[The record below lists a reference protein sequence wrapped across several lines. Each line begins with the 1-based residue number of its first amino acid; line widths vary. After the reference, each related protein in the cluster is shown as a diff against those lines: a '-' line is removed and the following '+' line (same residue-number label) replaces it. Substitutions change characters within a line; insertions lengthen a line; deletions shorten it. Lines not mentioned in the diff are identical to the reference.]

1 MDPKIIELKINNE
14 LGLHARPASIFVR
27 VASGFKSDIIVE
39 KDGEA
44 VNGKSLI
51 GLLMLAA
58 GYGSS
63 IKITAKGEDSHKA
76 IETLEELVSA
86 NPDFIEG

>member
-1 MDPKIIELKINNE
+1 MEPTIIELKISNE

-27 VASGFKSDIIVE
+27 VASAFKSEIIVE

-58 GYGSS
+58 GHGSS
-63 IKITAKGEDSHKA
+63 IKITAKGEDSNRA
-76 IETLEELVSA
+76 IETLHQLVSE
-86 NPDFIEG
+86 NPDFVEG

>member
-1 MDPKIIELKINNE
+1 MEPKIVELKISNE

-27 VASGFKSDIIVE
+27 VASAFKSEIIVE

-58 GYGSS
+58 GHGSS
-63 IKITAKGEDSHKA
+63 IKITAKGEDSNRA
-76 IETLEELVSA
+76 IETLQQLVSE
-86 NPDFIEG
+86 NPDFVEG